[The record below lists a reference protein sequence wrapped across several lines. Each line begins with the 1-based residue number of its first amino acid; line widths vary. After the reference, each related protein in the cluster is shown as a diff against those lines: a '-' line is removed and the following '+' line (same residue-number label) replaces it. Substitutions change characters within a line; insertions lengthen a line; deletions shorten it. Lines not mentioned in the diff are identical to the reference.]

1 MKKNKM
7 SYLLI
12 IIYLALVVFMS
23 YFNIRIERFIQILAI
38 ALIFLVIF
46 LFESKEI
53 DSKTLA
59 MVATMSTLAGIL
71 RVPFTAIPGVQPVT
85 FICAISGYT
94 LGGINGFMV
103 GAMSAFI
110 SNFFIGHGPWTT
122 WQMIGWGLCGL
133 FFGAF
138 REKIE
143 KGGMKAFIVLCGIWG
158 YIYGFIL
165 NQWYVLEF
173 MRPISLKTI
182 FIGSILSFSH
192 DTLHALGN
200 VIFAKF
206 FGESFIE
213 VLERYNKRNT
223 VIRIKKTDV

>member
-1 MKKNKM
+1 M
-7 SYLLI
+7 SYILI
-12 IIYLALVVFMS
+12 IIYLVSVIVMT
-23 YFNIRIERFIQILAI
+23 YFNIRIERVIQILAI
-38 ALIFLVIF
+38 ALIFLVVF

-59 MVATMSTLAGIL
+59 IVATMSTLAGIL

-85 FICAISGYT
+85 FICAVSGYT

-110 SNFFIGHGPWTT
+110 SNFFIGHGPWTP

-133 FFGAF
+133 FFGIF
-138 REKIE
+138 RGKIE
-143 KGGMKAFIVLCGIWG
+143 KKGIKAFVILCGIWG

-165 NQWYVLEF
+165 NQWYILEF
-173 MRPISLKTI
+173 MTPVTIKTI
-182 FIGSILSFSH
+182 LMGSILSFSH

-200 VIFAKF
+200 MIFAKF
-206 FGESFIE
+206 FGENFIE

-223 VIRIKKTDV
+223 VIRIRK

>member
-7 SYLLI
+7 SYILI
-12 IIYLALVVFMS
+12 IIYLVSVIVMT
-23 YFNIRIERFIQILAI
+23 YFNIRIERVIQILAI
-38 ALIFLVIF
+38 ALIFLVVF

-59 MVATMSTLAGIL
+59 IVATMSTLAGIL

-85 FICAISGYT
+85 FICAVSGYT

-110 SNFFIGHGPWTT
+110 SNFFIGHGPWTP

-133 FFGAF
+133 FFGIF
-138 REKIE
+138 RGKIE
-143 KGGMKAFIVLCGIWG
+143 KKGIKAFVILCGIWG

-165 NQWYVLEF
+165 NQWYILEF
-173 MRPISLKTI
+173 MTPVTIKTI
-182 FIGSILSFSH
+182 LMGSILSFSH

-200 VIFAKF
+200 MIFAKF
-206 FGESFIE
+206 FGENFIE

-223 VIRIKKTDV
+223 VIRIRK

>member
-7 SYLLI
+7 SYILI
-12 IIYLALVVFMS
+12 IIYLVSVIVMT
-23 YFNIRIERFIQILAI
+23 YFNIRIERVIQILAI
-38 ALIFLVIF
+38 ALIFLVVF

-59 MVATMSTLAGIL
+59 IVATMSTLAGIL

-85 FICAISGYT
+85 FICAVSGYT
-94 LGGINGFMV
+94 LGGINGFIV

-110 SNFFIGHGPWTT
+110 SNFFIGHGPWTP

-133 FFGAF
+133 FFGIF
-138 REKIE
+138 RGKIE
-143 KGGMKAFIVLCGIWG
+143 KKGIKAFVILCGIWG

-165 NQWYVLEF
+165 NQWYILEF
-173 MRPISLKTI
+173 MTPVTIKTI
-182 FIGSILSFSH
+182 LMGSILSFSH

-200 VIFAKF
+200 MIFAKF
-206 FGESFIE
+206 FGENFIE

-223 VIRIKKTDV
+223 VIRIRK

>member
-7 SYLLI
+7 SYILI
-12 IIYLALVVFMS
+12 IIYLVLVIVMT
-23 YFNIRIERFIQILAI
+23 YFNIRIERVIQILAI
-38 ALIFLVIF
+38 VLIFLIIF

-59 MVATMSTLAGIL
+59 IVATMSTLAGIL

-85 FICAISGYT
+85 FICAVSGYT

-103 GAMSAFI
+103 GSMSTFI
-110 SNFFIGHGPWTT
+110 SNFFIGHGPWTP

-133 FFGAF
+133 FFGIF
-138 REKIE
+138 RGKIE
-143 KGGMKAFIVLCGIWG
+143 KKGIKAFVILCGIWG

-173 MRPISLKTI
+173 MTPVTIKTI
-182 FIGSILSFSH
+182 LMGSVLSFSH

-200 VIFAKF
+200 MIFAKF
-206 FGESFIE
+206 FGENFIE

-223 VIRIKKTDV
+223 VIRIRK

>member
-7 SYLLI
+7 SYILI
-12 IIYLALVVFMS
+12 IIYLVSVIVMT
-23 YFNIRIERFIQILAI
+23 YFNIRIERVIQILAI
-38 ALIFLVIF
+38 ALIFLVVF

-59 MVATMSTLAGIL
+59 IVATMSTLAGIL

-85 FICAISGYT
+85 FICAVSGYT

-110 SNFFIGHGPWTT
+110 SNFFIGHGPWTP

-133 FFGAF
+133 FFGIF
-138 REKIE
+138 RGEIE
-143 KGGMKAFIVLCGIWG
+143 KKGIKAFVILCGIWG

-165 NQWYVLEF
+165 NQWYILEF
-173 MRPISLKTI
+173 MTPVTIKTI
-182 FIGSILSFSH
+182 LMGSILSFSH

-200 VIFAKF
+200 MIFAKF
-206 FGESFIE
+206 FGENFIE

-223 VIRIKKTDV
+223 VIRIRK

>member
-12 IIYLALVVFMS
+12 IIYLALVIVMS

-38 ALIFLVIF
+38 ALIFLIIF

-110 SNFFIGHGPWTT
+110 SNFFIGHGPWTP

-133 FFGAF
+133 FFGVF
-138 REKIE
+138 RQKIE
-143 KGGMKAFIVLCGIWG
+143 KRGMKAFIILCGIWG

-206 FGESFIE
+206 FGENFIE

-223 VIRIKKTDV
+223 VIRIKKTDM

>member
-7 SYLLI
+7 SYILI
-12 IIYLALVVFMS
+12 IIYLVSVIVMT
-23 YFNIRIERFIQILAI
+23 YFNIRIERVIQILAI
-38 ALIFLVIF
+38 ALIFLVVF

-59 MVATMSTLAGIL
+59 IVATMSTLAGIL

-85 FICAISGYT
+85 FICAVSGYT
-94 LGGINGFMV
+94 LGGINGFIV

-110 SNFFIGHGPWTT
+110 SNFFIGHGPWTP

-133 FFGAF
+133 FFGIF
-138 REKIE
+138 RGKIE
-143 KGGMKAFIVLCGIWG
+143 KKGIKAFVILCGIWG

-165 NQWYVLEF
+165 NQWYILEF
-173 MRPISLKTI
+173 ITPVTIKTI
-182 FIGSILSFSH
+182 LMGSILSFSH

-200 VIFAKF
+200 IIFAKF
-206 FGESFIE
+206 FGENFIE

-223 VIRIKKTDV
+223 VIRIRK

>member
-7 SYLLI
+7 SYILI
-12 IIYLALVVFMS
+12 IIYLVSVIAMT
-23 YFNIRIERFIQILAI
+23 YFNIRIERVIQILAI
-38 ALIFLVIF
+38 ALIFLVVF

-59 MVATMSTLAGIL
+59 IVATMSTLAGIL

-85 FICAISGYT
+85 FICAVSGYT

-110 SNFFIGHGPWTT
+110 SNFFIGHGPWTP

-133 FFGAF
+133 FFGIF
-138 REKIE
+138 RGKIE
-143 KGGMKAFIVLCGIWG
+143 KKGIKAFVILCGIWG

-165 NQWYVLEF
+165 NQWYILEF
-173 MRPISLKTI
+173 MTPVTIKTI
-182 FIGSILSFSH
+182 LMGSILSFSH

-200 VIFAKF
+200 MIFAKF
-206 FGESFIE
+206 FGENFIE

-223 VIRIKKTDV
+223 VIRIRK

>member
-7 SYLLI
+7 SYILI
-12 IIYLALVVFMS
+12 IIYLVSVIVMT
-23 YFNIRIERFIQILAI
+23 YFNIRIERVIQILAI
-38 ALIFLVIF
+38 ALIFLVVF

-59 MVATMSTLAGIL
+59 IVATMSTLAGIL

-85 FICAISGYT
+85 FICAVSGYT

-110 SNFFIGHGPWTT
+110 SNFFIGHGPWTP

-133 FFGAF
+133 FFGVF
-138 REKIE
+138 RGKIE
-143 KGGMKAFIVLCGIWG
+143 KKGIKAFVILCGIWG

-165 NQWYVLEF
+165 NQWYILEF
-173 MRPISLKTI
+173 MTPVTIKTI
-182 FIGSILSFSH
+182 LMGSILSFSH

-200 VIFAKF
+200 MIFAKF
-206 FGESFIE
+206 FGENFIE

-223 VIRIKKTDV
+223 VIRIRK